1 MNMKFTFKINPK
13 TILPALQ
20 RAKPYLIGAFLIG
33 VFGYTAYVVNAAL
46 NVNPAPAPKQAPQV
60 TFDKATIT
68 AIKNLNVVSGQ
79 VPSGDIGKDNP
90 FIR

>member
-1 MNMKFTFKINPK
+1 MKFNLKFNPK
-13 TILPALQ
+13 TILPALL

-33 VFGYTAYVVNAAL
+33 VFGYTSFVVNNAL
-46 NVNPAPAPKQAPQV
+46 NVAPAPAAKTPSHV

-68 AIKNLNVVSGQ
+68 AIKNLDVVSGQ

-90 FIR
+90 FTR

>member
-1 MNMKFTFKINPK
+1 MKMKFKLKISPK

-20 RAKPYLIGAFLIG
+20 LAKPYLIGAFLIG
-33 VFGYTAYVVNAAL
+33 VFSYTAYIVNDAL
-46 NVNPAPAPKQAPQV
+46 NVQPAPAAKVAPRV

-68 AIKNLNVVSGQ
+68 VIKNLNVVSGQ

>member
-1 MNMKFTFKINPK
+1 MKMKFKLKFDPK

-20 RAKPYLIGAFLIG
+20 LAKPYLIGALLIG
-33 VFGYTAYVVNAAL
+33 VFGYTAYAVNDAL
-46 NVNPAPAPKQAPQV
+46 NVTPAAAPTPSPRV

-90 FIR
+90 FAR